1 MKQLHK
7 YTLLLF
13 ETNIKSIIKNTL
25 SNPTARKTPN
35 SQLFSLTLLTN
46 ETNIKK
52 NDNIIATNAT
62 II

>member
-1 MKQLHK
+1 MTQLHK
-7 YTLLLF
+7 YRLLLF
-13 ETNIKSIIKNTL
+13 KTIIKIYKNTL

-52 NDNIIATNAT
+52 KDKIIATNAT